1 MKTKLFFA
9 AMVCLLLLALPLNVV
24 AQTVVTRSFS
34 STTGNRDEGTWIHTS
49 STGDDI
55 ITWGTGFGDMLEL
68 TMEQTNDLQEVM
80 EALDPFSPP
89 DQVHPVWLRGGIN
102 YIRTKLG
109 QVLTPEQQLQYME
122 ISFQASGGL
131 DSRHLNDQLLDVVNL
146 TDAQKDQIRKLR
158 AEREAEGIA
167 ARNERGVGQPFDW
180 QNATQEERDKYVAAQ
195 VADQMAN
202 REVDEARDK
211 RYAEQMKAVLT
222 AEQRAKAEKLTAEA
236 PALVERFM
244 GKKQDVQQQGRL
256 QQNGRTPAYTYVP
269 GTGAWQPGDPIPEG
283 LPVERNERRRFPRS
297 E

>member
-1 MKTKLFFA
+1 MRTKLFFA
-9 AMVCLLLLALPLNVV
+9 AVACLSLLALPINVF
-24 AQTVVTRSFS
+24 AQRMSISSS
-34 STTGNRDEGTWIHTS
+34 STTVNRDEGTWIHTV

-55 ITWGTGFGDMLEL
+55 ITWGVGFSDMLEL
-68 TMEQTNDLQEVM
+68 TMEQANDLQEVM

-89 DQVHPVWLRGGIN
+89 GQVHPIWLNGGIN
-102 YIRTKLG
+102 YMRTRLG
-109 QVLTPEQQLQYME
+109 QVLTPEQQLQHME

-195 VADQMAN
+195 GADQMAN

-211 RYAEQMKAVLT
+211 RFAEQIKAVLT
-222 AEQRAKAEKLTAEA
+222 VEQRAKAEKLTAEA

-256 QQNGRTPAYTYVP
+256 QQNERTPAYIYVP
-269 GTGAWQPGDPIPEG
+269 GTGSWRPGDP
-283 LPVERNERRRFPRS
+283 LPVQIREERPSRFPRG